1 MVSLKEAKKNSYKIS
16 RDRHKRTR
24 SFDLPSDKSE
34 GKRKSSE
41 RRGSVSSVSS
51 LTQMFKCIR
60 SSFSFPDENDNDYLR
75 LVVEEFLHFFPFL
88 RIVCYFT
95 SLTSFWLKKYSS

>member
-24 SFDLPSDKSE
+24 SFDLPSSKSE
-34 GKRKSSE
+34 DKRKSSE
-41 RRGSVSSVSS
+41 NRGSISSVSS

-60 SSFSFPDENDNDYLR
+60 TSFSFPDENDNDYFR
-75 LVVEEFLHFFPFL
+75 LVKEEFL
-88 RIVCYFT
+88 YF
-95 SLTSFWLKKYSS
+95 SP